1 MDLAPAPTHPGG
13 RRLAPVPYRPP
24 VARSAVRIQRNSGRA
39 ERRRCV
45 DGQDVVVERDRD
57 AGERPGELARVGEG
71 SIELLG
77 ARSAFVARTA
87 FSDGPARSYA
97 SIRGRYPRAS
107 SAAVISRLRI
117 ARCMPSIVAS
127 CSSKPDMVPPL
138 VAGRQVRD
146 LKPQWR
152 GATRASRR
160 SVPLPPRETA
170 EGDEPDQHDD
180 QPDPKAPEND
190 QDDSDDDD
198 DAAKGYPCDS
208 TTIIRS
214 SHAFLLRVS
223 FARPACFYPPATS
236 STPDATGKGRGARS
250 RAAAI
255 KRYLVDHRRPA
266 RVSPQLQGPPSDPGR
281 PRTESRAGL

>member
-1 MDLAPAPTHPGG
+1 MRTATACRTIGRHAPGDQHEKVIA
-13 RRLAPVPYRPP
+13 
-24 VARSAVRIQRNSGRA
+24 ARSRPRVRHVRVQRNSGRA

-45 DGQDVVVERDRD
+45 DGQDVVFERDRD

-97 SIRGRYPRAS
+97 SIRARYPRTS

-236 STPDATGKGRGARS
+236 STPDADRQGSRGPEPGRSDQALPRRPPEARS
-250 RAAAI
+250 RKPTA
-255 KRYLVDHRRPA
+255 
-266 RVSPQLQGPPSDPGR
+266 
-281 PRTESRAGL
+281 SRASERSR